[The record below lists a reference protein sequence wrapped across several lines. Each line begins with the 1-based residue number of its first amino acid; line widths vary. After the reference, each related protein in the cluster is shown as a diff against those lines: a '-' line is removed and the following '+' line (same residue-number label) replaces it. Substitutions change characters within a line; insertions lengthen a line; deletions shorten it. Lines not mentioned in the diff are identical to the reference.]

1 MKRIGKSLDSREQV
15 ETGCFVFNNSK
26 LFWWLVSSGVGK
38 SHDSTYDTHV
48 SVFAHGSMELLLN
61 GGRR

>member
-26 LFWWLVSSGVGK
+26 LLVVVSSAGGK

-48 SVFAHGSMELLLN
+48 SVFAHDSIELL
-61 GGRR
+61 